1 MRINRKKLIG
11 LMLDRDMNMNDL
23 VSKSGVSRCTVSSV
37 KNGKSCT
44 SETAEKIADALGGQ
58 VHEIEASKKG

>member
-23 VSKSGVSRCTVSSV
+23 VSKSGVSSV

-44 SETAEKIADALGGQ
+44 SETAEKIADALGVQ
-58 VHEIEASKKG
+58 VHDIEASKKG